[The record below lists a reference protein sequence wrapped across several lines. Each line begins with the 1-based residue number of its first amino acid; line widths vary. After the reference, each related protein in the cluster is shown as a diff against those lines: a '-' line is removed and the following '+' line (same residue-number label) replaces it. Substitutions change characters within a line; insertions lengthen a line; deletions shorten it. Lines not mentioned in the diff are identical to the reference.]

1 MGDLFTSIPGTVY
14 ASNLTAVAGQ
24 VSIPAE
30 LAEPRLKAQGVAST
44 ILFGKMEWQQNTH
57 QQFSMSLDGSIYIYV
72 FGDHMGTVKLSGI
85 TFDRLCEGGGKT
97 GLALVLDYYKQNR
110 ASQRPTPIQVN
121 VADQTIQGFL
131 TGVSVRT
138 MGIATSKEP
147 VLQEYELE
155 INALP

>member
-72 FGDHMGTVKLSGI
+72 FGDHMGTIKLSGI

-155 INALP
+155 INVLP